1 MAATTEKED
10 EPMATDSGCYGLLD
24 REVHLDL
31 MYRHYLSMDAHVQ
44 NMNVETLR
52 EVYRVAKEY
61 PHSKESV
68 YMPRVGM
75 TIGQILFFKLV
86 HMNDQRAK
94 RQKSI
99 AESKKN
105 PKDATK

>member
-1 MAATTEKED
+1 MADAEEYD
-10 EPMATDSGCYGLLD
+10 EPADSGRYGLLD

-31 MYRHYLSMDAHVQ
+31 MYQHYLHMDAYVQ

-61 PHSKESV
+61 PYSKESV

-99 AESKKN
+99 AESKKTAAG
-105 PKDATK
+105 AT